1 MTEYDYTKSPCA
13 IDRLGQEIRQSAI
26 VTSLAH
32 CNLYGDALTIF
43 FNADLSEGD
52 KTILD
57 GIVTAHDGTPLPS
70 NTPQPVS
77 IQNIPVV
84 TTQYELNDK
93 DLKLARAMATVDA
106 ETHSALISFKV
117 PGTFG
122 SDGRYIMGGYA
133 TTEDYDKDD
142 YALVWAGDDDR
153 NIAWAVALAMDPSA
167 TAPVSDDTIKGMGVI
182 QGFGLA
188 MPNYPLVK
196 AYYDDEA
203 DAGNQG
209 WYFWPVAQGND
220 LPPVGETEVEAIAG
234 FAFIPSGLYLKIQY
248 VRPEAKTTGSIRIN
262 FFWGK
267 KE

>member
-1 MTEYDYTKSPCA
+1 MTQYDYAKTPIA
-13 IDRLGQEIRQSAI
+13 IDRLTKEIQQSDI
-26 VTSLAH
+26 VTSLDH
-32 CNLYGDALTIF
+32 MNLFGAALNIF
-43 FNADLSEGD
+43 FKSDLSDAD

-70 NTPQPVS
+70 NTLQPVS

-93 DLKLARAMATVDA
+93 DLKLARAMASVDSG
-106 ETHSALISFKV
+106 THSALISFKV

-122 SDGRYIMGGYA
+122 SDGRYVAGGYA

-142 YALVWAGDDDR
+142 YALVWAADDDR
-153 NIAWAVALAMDPSA
+153 MIAWAVALAMDPSA

-182 QGFGLA
+182 QGFGVA
-188 MPNYPLVK
+188 MPNYPMVK
-196 AYYDDEA
+196 PYYDDAA
-203 DAGNQG
+203 DMVNQG
-209 WYFWPVAQGND
+209 WYFWPTAQGND

-234 FAFIPSGLYLKIQY
+234 FAFMPSGLYLKVQY